1 MLCFFFFFW
10 WSLRRGIC
18 NLYERAHT
26 HTLRDFLYCVYHN
39 HNSLM
44 SITFTSSYDGPETTS
59 EFSSPRIRALC
70 WWRSSSAITLGRA
83 LFTLFYLLLKLKH
96 CTNNK
101 CCDINKIYCF
111 ISPPNDKKLSFY
123 HFFPSSLSCACL
135 SSFVGL
141 ASFFAKHGVRRWYG
155 MEIVEA
161 FRIVIFYQFEMR
173 WKKWYFHGRN
183 LWCEN
188 INNSLAQLFF
198 LSFSHDTKL
207 CLSIALREEEENRN

>member
-1 MLCFFFFFW
+1 MIAPRRRVNFLTLASELCV
-10 WSLRRGIC
+10 
-18 NLYERAHT
+18 
-26 HTLRDFLYCVYHN
+26 D
-39 HNSLM
+39 
-44 SITFTSSYDGPETTS
+44 DGHRQLS
-59 EFSSPRIRALC
+59 HSVVRCSRF
-70 WWRSSSAITLGRA
+70 
-83 LFTLFYLLLKLKH
+83 FYLLLKLKH
-96 CTNNK
+96 CKNNK

-141 ASFFAKHGVRRWYG
+141 ASFFAKHGVRRRYG

-188 INNSLAQLFF
+188 INNFLAQLVF
-198 LSFSHDTKL
+198 LSFSHDTNL